1 MGKGHKALETKPK
14 ITEILVNRLLNG
26 KDIYFNF
33 EATLQQL
40 FYEVAV
46 LPSIQCGLISTDNLT
61 VSGDGTAVH
70 THANSRGHRLNPDPS
85 EPYNPNTPRHF
96 SDPDASWGWDSDLEI
111 GRAHV

>member
-40 FYEVAV
+40 FYEVAY
-46 LPSIQCGLISTDNLT
+46 CF
-61 VSGDGTAVH
+61 
-70 THANSRGHRLNPDPS
+70 R
-85 EPYNPNTPRHF
+85 
-96 SDPDASWGWDSDLEI
+96 
-111 GRAHV
+111 